1 MKLTESQKEI
11 IAFVP
16 QEVLDNKTLTD
27 AAKVVYG
34 ALVMYRGTE
43 KYKNDGYFFHTNEQ
57 LAKEC
62 EISTKSVQRAIA
74 LLTNMN
80 LIKKTTGK
88 RHMANE
94 YVINENVHLETKN
107 VHLESKNVHLDEK
120 MSTLKNVHLEE
131 DKNTKMSTLIEKMST
146 LESRINTMFERQNEI
161 LELLKMSYSNE
172 KMSTWENVHLENK
185 NVPTDTET
193 DTDEDTDKNTIEIT
207 YCSDSTEDNNVVIKE
222 KINKKEIESVVS
234 DSGTNETQHNYS
246 TIDEDMNTNDRE
258 TINNLK
264 NEIKRQ
270 QGIMYHTQ
278 LQEAGE
284 QAYNLMCAYM
294 NNLKTL
300 MSNEEYNKYRTHIQN
315 WWNKTKKY
323 LKWQT
328 KKDQAEE
335 IAKDKIESALQGYQY
350 ATDVETATSM
360 LQVLTSRIEN
370 YHGEDVDE
378 IYTTYIAKVNDI
390 RKSSPIHEQA
400 FNIIANG
407 EDVEQ
412 PQTNATEATETPQI
426 QSQTAQVEQLPTEG
440 VINDLCTHTEEED
453 KIITDCEKPNDAD
466 EEIED
471 TPNLDVN
478 LDNRIVNEEEFEAF
492 WSRLDDDDTYIG
504 SPKVA

>member
-1 MKLTESQKEI
+1 MKYSESQKEI

-27 AAKVVYG
+27 AAKLVYG

-43 KYKNDGYFFHTNEQ
+43 KYKNDGYFFRTNEEI
-57 LAKEC
+57 AKEC
-62 EISTKSVQRAIA
+62 EISIKSVQRAIS

-94 YVINENVHLETKN
+94 YVIEENVHLETKN
-107 VHLESKNVHLDEK
+107 VHLDVK
-120 MSTLKNVHLEE
+120 MSTSKNVHLEE
-131 DKNTKMSTLIEKMST
+131 DKNVKMSTLFEKMSI
-146 LESRINTMFERQNEI
+146 LETRMNTIFERQNEI
-161 LELLKMSYSNE
+161 LELLKMSFSNE
-172 KMSTWENVHLENK
+172 KMSTSKNVLLKNK

-193 DTDEDTDKNTIEIT
+193 DTDEDTDKNTIEIS
-207 YCSDSTEDNNVVIKE
+207 YCSDSTENNIVEIKE

-234 DSGTNETQHNYS
+234 DNGTNETQHN
-246 TIDEDMNTNDRE
+246 TPTTEEDMNTKSNRDK
-258 TINNLK
+258 INNLK

-270 QGIMYHTQ
+270 QEIMYHTQ

-284 QAYNLMCAYM
+284 QAYNLMCVHM
-294 NNLKTL
+294 NNLKNL
-300 MSNEEYNKYRTHIQN
+300 MSNEEYNKYRTHIKN
-315 WWNKTKKY
+315 WWEKTKKY

-328 KKDQAEE
+328 KKDQAEQ

-350 ATDVETATSM
+350 ATDVETAKNM
-360 LQVLTSRIEN
+360 LQLLTNRIEN

-400 FNIIANG
+400 FNIFANG
-407 EDVEQ
+407 EDECQEEINV
-412 PQTNATEATETPQI
+412 TEATETPQI

-440 VINDLCTHTEEED
+440 NINELCAHTEDE
-453 KIITDCEKPNDAD
+453 IITDDEKPNDAD

-471 TPNLDVN
+471 TPNLEVN
-478 LDNRIVNEEEFEAF
+478 LDNRIVNEDEFEAF
-492 WSRLDDDDTYIG
+492 WSTLDDDNRYIG

>member
-1 MKLTESQKEI
+1 MKYTESQKEI

-27 AAKVVYG
+27 AAKLVYG
-34 ALVMYRGTE
+34 ALVMYTGTE
-43 KYKNDGYFFHTNEQ
+43 KYKNDGYVFRTNEQ

-107 VHLESKNVHLDEK
+107 VHLDEKMSTSKNVHLK
-120 MSTLKNVHLEE
+120 E
-131 DKNTKMSTLIEKMST
+131 DKNTKMSTLIEKMSI

-161 LELLKMSYSNE
+161 LELLKMSFYNE
-172 KMSTWENVHLENK
+172 KMSTLKNVHLENK

-193 DTDEDTDKNTIEIT
+193 DTDEDTDKNNIEIT
-207 YCSDSTEDNNVVIKE
+207 YCSDSTEDNNVEIKE
-222 KINKKEIESVVS
+222 KINKKEMESVMS
-234 DSGTNETQHNYS
+234 DNGTNETQHNTS

-264 NEIKRQ
+264 DEIKRQ

-284 QAYNLMCAYM
+284 QAYNLMCVHM

-300 MSNEEYNKYRTHIQN
+300 MSNEEYNEYRTHIKN
-315 WWNKTKKY
+315 WWEKTKKY

-328 KKDQAEE
+328 KKDQTEQ

-350 ATDVETATSM
+350 ASDVETAKNM

-370 YHGEDVDE
+370 YHGDDVEE

-426 QSQTAQVEQLPTEG
+426 QSQTAQVEQLPTDNN
-440 VINDLCTHTEEED
+440 INDLCTHTED
-453 KIITDCEKPNDAD
+453 KTIIYGEKPNDAD

-471 TPNLDVN
+471 TPNLEVN
-478 LDNRIVNEEEFEAF
+478 LDNRIVNEDEFEEF
-492 WSRLDDDDTYIG
+492 WSRLDDDDKYIG

>member
-1 MKLTESQKEI
+1 MKLTETQKEI

-27 AAKVVYG
+27 ASKLVYG

-43 KYKNDGYFFHTNEQ
+43 KYKNDGYFFRTNEEI
-57 LAKEC
+57 AKEC
-62 EISTKSVQRAIA
+62 EISTKSVQRAVA

-94 YVINENVHLETKN
+94 YVINENVHLD
-107 VHLESKNVHLDEK
+107 VK

-131 DKNTKMSTLIEKMST
+131 DKNTKMSTLIEKMSI

-161 LELLKMSYSNE
+161 LELLKMSFSNE
-172 KMSTWENVHLENK
+172 KMSTSKNVHLENK
-185 NVPTDTET
+185 NVPTDTDT
-193 DTDEDTDKNTIEIT
+193 DTDEDTDKNTIEIS
-207 YCSDSTEDNNVVIKE
+207 YCSDSTEDNNVEIKE

-234 DSGTNETQHNYS
+234 DNGTNETQHNTS

-264 NEIKRQ
+264 DEIKRQ

-284 QAYNLMCAYM
+284 QAYNLMCTHM

-300 MSNEEYNKYRTHIQN
+300 MSNEEYNEYRTHIKN
-315 WWNKTKKY
+315 WWEKTKKY

-328 KKDQAEE
+328 KKEQAEE

-350 ATDVETATSM
+350 ATDVETAKNM
-360 LQVLTSRIEN
+360 LQLLTNRIEN
-370 YHGEDVDE
+370 YHGDDVEE
-378 IYTTYIAKVNDI
+378 IYTTYIVKVNDI

-400 FNIIANG
+400 FIIIANG
-407 EDVEQ
+407 KDDDQ
-412 PQTNATEATETPQI
+412 SQINATEATETPQI
-426 QSQTAQVEQLPTEG
+426 QSQTAQVEQLPTED
-440 VINDLCTHTEEED
+440 VIDGLCTHTEDET
-453 KIITDCEKPNDAD
+453 IIYGEKPNDAD

-471 TPNLDVN
+471 TPNLD
-478 LDNRIVNEEEFEAF
+478 NRMVNEEEFAAF
-492 WSRLDDDDTYIG
+492 WTILDDDDRYIG

>member
-16 QEVLDNKTLTD
+16 QEVLENKRLTD
-27 AAKVVYG
+27 AAKLVYG
-34 ALVMYRGTE
+34 VLVMYRGTE
-43 KYKNDGYFFHTNEQ
+43 KYKNDGYFFRTNEEI
-57 LAKEC
+57 AKEC
-62 EISTKSVQRAIA
+62 EISIKSVQRAVA

-94 YVINENVHLETKN
+94 YVIEENVHLETKN
-107 VHLESKNVHLDEK
+107 VHLDVK
-120 MSTLKNVHLEE
+120 MSTLKNVHMEE
-131 DKNTKMSTLIEKMST
+131 DKNTKMSTLIEKMSI

-161 LELLKMSYSNE
+161 LELLKMSFSNE
-172 KMSTWENVHLENK
+172 KMSILKNVLLENK

-193 DTDEDTDKNTIEIT
+193 DTDKNTIEIS

-234 DSGTNETQHNYS
+234 DNGTNETQHNTS
-246 TIDEDMNTNDRE
+246 TTDEDMNTNDRE

-270 QGIMYHTQ
+270 QDIMYHTQ

-284 QAYNLMCAYM
+284 QAYNLMCLHM

-300 MSNEEYNKYRTHIQN
+300 MSNEEYDKYRTHIKH
-315 WWNKTKKY
+315 WWGKTKKY

-328 KKDQAEE
+328 KKDQTEQ

-350 ATDVETATSM
+350 ATDVETAKNM
-360 LQVLTSRIEN
+360 LQVLVTRIEN

-378 IYTTYIAKVNDI
+378 IYTTYITKVNDI

-400 FNIIANG
+400 FNIFANG
-407 EDVEQ
+407 EDNDQ
-412 PQTNATEATETPQI
+412 SQTNVTEATEIPQN
-426 QSQTAQVEQLPTEG
+426 QSQTAQVKQLPTEDN
-440 VINDLCTHTEEED
+440 INGLCTHTEDEEE
-453 KIITDCEKPNDAD
+453 IITDSEKPNDAD

-471 TPNLDVN
+471 TPNIDAN
-478 LDNRIVNEEEFEAF
+478 LDDRIVNEEEYNEFVAM
-492 WSRLDDDDTYIG
+492 LDDDDKYIG

>member
-27 AAKVVYG
+27 ASKLVYG
-34 ALVMYRGTE
+34 ALVMYTGTE
-43 KYKNDGYFFHTNEQ
+43 KYKNDGYFFRTNEEI
-57 LAKEC
+57 AKEC
-62 EISTKSVQRAIA
+62 EISIKSVQRAVA

-94 YVINENVHLETKN
+94 YVINENVHLETR
-107 VHLESKNVHLDEK
+107 NVHLDVK
-120 MSTLKNVHLEE
+120 MSTSKNVHLEE
-131 DKNTKMSTLIEKMST
+131 DKNTKMSTLIEKMSI
-146 LESRINTMFERQNEI
+146 LESRINTMFERENEI
-161 LELLKMSYSNE
+161 LELLKMSFSNE
-172 KMSTWENVHLENK
+172 KMSTLKNVHLENK

-193 DTDEDTDKNTIEIT
+193 DTDEDTDKNNIDIS
-207 YCSDSTEDNNVVIKE
+207 YCSDSTEDNNVKIKE
-222 KINKKEIESVVS
+222 KINKKEMESVVS
-234 DSGTNETQHNYS
+234 DSGTNETQHNTS
-246 TIDEDMNTNDRE
+246 TTDDYMNTNDRE

-284 QAYNLMCAYM
+284 QAYNLMCVHM

-300 MSNEEYNKYRTHIQN
+300 MSNEEYLKYRTHIKN
-315 WWNKTKKY
+315 WWEKTKKY

-328 KKDQAEE
+328 KKEQAEE
-335 IAKDKIESALQGYQY
+335 ISKDKIESALQGYQY
-350 ATDVETATSM
+350 ATDVETAKNM
-360 LQVLTSRIEN
+360 LQLLTNRIEN
-370 YHGEDVDE
+370 YHGDDVEE
-378 IYTTYIAKVNDI
+378 IYATYIAKVNDI

-400 FNIIANG
+400 FIIIANG

-412 PQTNATEATETPQI
+412 PQINATEATETPQI
-426 QSQTAQVEQLPTEG
+426 QSQTAQVEQLPTED
-440 VINDLCTHTEEED
+440 VINDLCAYTEDEEE
-453 KIITDCEKPNDAD
+453 IITDSEKPIDAD

-471 TPNLDVN
+471 TTNIDVN
-478 LDNRIVNEEEFEAF
+478 LDNRIVNEEEYNEFVAM
-492 WSRLDDDDTYIG
+492 LDDDDRYIG

>member
-1 MKLTESQKEI
+1 MKYKESQKEI

-27 AAKVVYG
+27 AAKLVYG

-43 KYKNDGYFFHTNEQ
+43 KYKNDGYFFRTNEEI
-57 LAKEC
+57 AKEC
-62 EISTKSVQRAIA
+62 EISIKSVQRAVA

-107 VHLESKNVHLDEK
+107 VHLDVK
-120 MSTLKNVHLEE
+120 MSTSKNVHLEE
-131 DKNTKMSTLIEKMST
+131 DKNEKMSTLIEKMSI

-161 LELLKMSYSNE
+161 LELLKMSFSNE
-172 KMSTWENVHLENK
+172 KMSTSKNVHLENK
-185 NVPTDTET
+185 NVPTDT
-193 DTDEDTDKNTIEIT
+193 DTDEDTDKNNIDIS
-207 YCSDSTEDNNVVIKE
+207 YCSDSTEDNNVEIKE
-222 KINKKEIESVVS
+222 KINKKEMESVVS
-234 DSGTNETQHNYS
+234 DNGTNETQHNTS

-264 NEIKRQ
+264 DEIKRQ

-284 QAYNLMCAYM
+284 QAYNLMCVHM

-300 MSNEEYNKYRTHIQN
+300 MSNEEYNEYRTHIKN

-328 KKDQAEE
+328 KKDQAEQ

-350 ATDVETATSM
+350 STDVETAKNM
-360 LQVLTSRIEN
+360 LQVLVTRIEN
-370 YHGEDVDE
+370 YHGEDVED
-378 IYTTYIAKVNDI
+378 IYTTYITKVNDI

-400 FNIIANG
+400 YNIFANG
-407 EDVEQ
+407 EDEDQEEINV
-412 PQTNATEATETPQI
+412 TEAAETPQI
-426 QSQTAQVEQLPTEG
+426 QSQTAQVEQLPTESN
-440 VINDLCTHTEEED
+440 INELCAHTEDE
-453 KIITDCEKPNDAD
+453 IITYGEKPNDAD

-471 TPNLDVN
+471 TPNIDAN

-492 WSRLDDDDTYIG
+492 WSRLDDDDKYIG

>member
-1 MKLTESQKEI
+1 MKYTESQKEI

-27 AAKVVYG
+27 AAKLVYG

-43 KYKNDGYFFHTNEQ
+43 KYKNDGYFFRTNEEI
-57 LAKEC
+57 AKEC
-62 EISTKSVQRAIA
+62 EISIKSVQRAVA

-94 YVINENVHLETKN
+94 YVIEENVHLETKN
-107 VHLESKNVHLDEK
+107 VHLDVKMSTSKNVLLEEDKNEK
-120 MSTLKNVHLEE
+120 MSTLIK
-131 DKNTKMSTLIEKMST
+131 KMSI

-161 LELLKMSYSNE
+161 LELLKMSFSNE
-172 KMSTWENVHLENK
+172 KMSTSKNVLLENK

-193 DTDEDTDKNTIEIT
+193 DTDEDTDKNTIEIS
-207 YCSDSTEDNNVVIKE
+207 YCSDSTEDNNVEIKE

-234 DSGTNETQHNYS
+234 DNGTNETQHNTS
-246 TIDEDMNTNDRE
+246 TIDENMNTNEQE

-264 NEIKRQ
+264 DEIKRQ
-270 QGIMYHTQ
+270 QDIMYHTQ

-284 QAYNLMCAYM
+284 QAYNLMCIHM

-300 MSNEEYNKYRTHIQN
+300 MSNEEYDKYRTHIKN
-315 WWNKTKKY
+315 WWEKTKKY

-328 KKDQAEE
+328 KKDQAEQ

-350 ATDVETATSM
+350 STDVETAKNM
-360 LQVLTSRIEN
+360 LQLLTNRIEN

-378 IYTTYIAKVNDI
+378 IYTTYITKVNDI

-407 EDVEQ
+407 EDEDQ
-412 PQTNATEATETPQI
+412 EETNVTEATETPQI
-426 QSQTAQVEQLPTEG
+426 QSQTTQVEQLPTEG
-440 VINDLCTHTEEED
+440 NINGLCTHTEDEM
-453 KIITDCEKPNDAD
+453 IMYGEKPNDAD

-471 TPNLDVN
+471 TPNIDAN
-478 LDNRIVNEEEFEAF
+478 LDNRIVDNEKFEEF
-492 WSRLDDDDTYIG
+492 WSTLDDDDKYIG

>member
-1 MKLTESQKEI
+1 MKYTESQKEI

-16 QEVLDNKTLTD
+16 QEVLDNKLTD
-27 AAKVVYG
+27 AAKLVYG

-43 KYKNDGYFFHTNEQ
+43 KYKNDGYFFRTNEQ

-62 EISTKSVQRAIA
+62 EISTKSVQRAVT

-94 YVINENVHLETKN
+94 YVINENVHLETR
-107 VHLESKNVHLDEK
+107 NVHLDVK
-120 MSTLKNVHLEE
+120 MSTSKNVHLEE
-131 DKNTKMSTLIEKMST
+131 DKNTKMSTLIEKMSI

-161 LELLKMSYSNE
+161 LELLKMSFSNE
-172 KMSTWENVHLENK
+172 KMSTLKNVHLENK
-185 NVPTDTET
+185 NVPTDTDTE
-193 DTDEDTDKNTIEIT
+193 TDEDTDKNNIEIS
-207 YCSDSTEDNNVVIKE
+207 YCSDSTEDNNVEIKE

-234 DSGTNETQHNYS
+234 DNGTNETQHNTS
-246 TIDEDMNTNDRE
+246 TKEYMNTKTDRE

-270 QGIMYHTQ
+270 QSVMYHTQ

-284 QAYNLMCAYM
+284 QAYNLMCVHM

-300 MSNEEYNKYRTHIQN
+300 MSNEEYNEYRTHIKN
-315 WWNKTKKY
+315 WWEKTKKY

-328 KKDQAEE
+328 KKSQADE
-335 IAKDKIESALQGYQY
+335 IAKNKIESALQGYQY
-350 ATDVETATSM
+350 ASDFETAKNM
-360 LQVLTSRIEN
+360 LQLLTNRIDN
-370 YHGEDVDE
+370 YHGEDVEE

-400 FNIIANG
+400 FIIIVNS

-426 QSQTAQVEQLPTEG
+426 QSQTAQVEQLPTDNN
-440 VINDLCTHTEEED
+440 INDLCTHTED
-453 KIITDCEKPNDAD
+453 KTVIYGEKPNDAD
-466 EEIED
+466 EEIEE

-492 WSRLDDDDTYIG
+492 WSTLDDDDRYIG

>member
-1 MKLTESQKEI
+1 MKYKESQKEI

-27 AAKVVYG
+27 AAKLVYG

-43 KYKNDGYFFHTNEQ
+43 KYKNDGYFFRTNEEI
-57 LAKEC
+57 AKEC
-62 EISTKSVQRAIA
+62 EISIKSVQRAIA

-94 YVINENVHLETKN
+94 YVIEENVHLETKN
-107 VHLESKNVHLDEK
+107 VHLDVK
-120 MSTLKNVHLEE
+120 MSTSKNVHLEE
-131 DKNTKMSTLIEKMST
+131 DENVKMSTLIEKMSI

-161 LELLKMSYSNE
+161 LELLKMSFSNE
-172 KMSTWENVHLENK
+172 KMSTSKNVLLENK

-193 DTDEDTDKNTIEIT
+193 DTDEDTDKNTIEIS
-207 YCSDSTEDNNVVIKE
+207 YCSDSTEDNIVEIKE

-234 DSGTNETQHNYS
+234 DNGTNETQNNTS
-246 TIDEDMNTNDRE
+246 TTDEDMNTKSNRE
-258 TINNLK
+258 AINNLK
-264 NEIKRQ
+264 DEIKRQ
-270 QGIMYHTQ
+270 QDIMYHTQ

-284 QAYNLMCAYM
+284 QAYNLMCVHM

-300 MSNEEYNKYRTHIQN
+300 MSNEEYNKYRTHIKN
-315 WWNKTKKY
+315 WWEKTKKY

-328 KKDQAEE
+328 KKDQAEQ

-350 ATDVETATSM
+350 ATDVETAKNM
-360 LQVLTSRIEN
+360 LQVLTNRIEN

-400 FNIIANG
+400 FNIFANG
-407 EDVEQ
+407 EDGDQEEINV
-412 PQTNATEATETPQI
+412 TEATETPQT
-426 QSQTAQVEQLPTEG
+426 QSQTAQVEQLPTEDN
-440 VINDLCTHTEEED
+440 INGLCTHTEDET
-453 KIITDCEKPNDAD
+453 IAYGEKPIDAD

-471 TPNLDVN
+471 TPNLEVN
-478 LDNRIVNEEEFEAF
+478 LDNRIVNEDEFEEF
-492 WSRLDDDDTYIG
+492 WSRLDDEERYIG

>member
-1 MKLTESQKEI
+1 MKYTESQKEI

-27 AAKVVYG
+27 AAKLVYG

-43 KYKNDGYFFHTNEQ
+43 KYKNDGYVFRTNEQ

-62 EISTKSVQRAIA
+62 EISTKSVQRAVA

-94 YVINENVHLETKN
+94 YVINENVHLETRN
-107 VHLESKNVHLDEK
+107 VHLDVKMSTSKNVHSK
-120 MSTLKNVHLEE
+120 E

-161 LELLKMSYSNE
+161 LELLKMSFSNE
-172 KMSTWENVHLENK
+172 KMSTSKNVHLKNK

-193 DTDEDTDKNTIEIT
+193 DTDEDTDKNTIDIS
-207 YCSDSTEDNNVVIKE
+207 YCSDSTEDNNVEIKE

-234 DSGTNETQHNYS
+234 DNGTNETQHNTS

-270 QGIMYHTQ
+270 QDIMYHTQ

-284 QAYNLMCAYM
+284 QAYNLMCVHM

-323 LKWQT
+323 LKWET
-328 KKDQAEE
+328 KKDQAEQ

-350 ATDVETATSM
+350 ATDVNTAKNM
-360 LQVLTSRIEN
+360 LQVLINRIDN
-370 YHGEDVDE
+370 YHGEDVEE
-378 IYTTYIAKVNDI
+378 IYTTYLAKVNDI

-400 FNIIANG
+400 FIIIANG

-412 PQTNATEATETPQI
+412 PQTNATEATEIPQI
-426 QSQTAQVEQLPTEG
+426 QSQTAQVEQLPTDNN
-440 VINDLCTHTEEED
+440 INDLCTHTED
-453 KIITDCEKPNDAD
+453 KTVIYGEKPNDAD
-466 EEIED
+466 EEIEE

-492 WSRLDDDDTYIG
+492 WSRERVI
-504 SPKVA
+504 

>member
-1 MKLTESQKEI
+1 MKLTETQKEI

-27 AAKVVYG
+27 AAKLVYG

-43 KYKNDGYFFHTNEQ
+43 KYKNDGYFFRTNEEI
-57 LAKEC
+57 AKEC
-62 EISTKSVQRAIA
+62 EISTKSVQRAVA

-107 VHLESKNVHLDEK
+107 VHLDVK

-131 DKNTKMSTLIEKMST
+131 DKNTKMSTLIEKMSI

-161 LELLKMSYSNE
+161 LELLKMSFSNE
-172 KMSTWENVHLENK
+172 KMSTSKNVHLENK
-185 NVPTDTET
+185 NVPTDT
-193 DTDEDTDKNTIEIT
+193 DTDEDTDKNTIEIS
-207 YCSDSTEDNNVVIKE
+207 YCSDSTEDNNVEIKE

-234 DSGTNETQHNYS
+234 DNGTNETQHNTS

-264 NEIKRQ
+264 DEIKRQ

-284 QAYNLMCAYM
+284 QAYNLMCTHM

-300 MSNEEYNKYRTHIQN
+300 MSNEEYNEYRTHIKN
-315 WWNKTKKY
+315 WWEKTKKY

-328 KKDQAEE
+328 KKEQAEE

-350 ATDVETATSM
+350 AFDVETAKNM
-360 LQVLTSRIEN
+360 LQLLTNRIEN
-370 YHGEDVDE
+370 YHGDDVEE
-378 IYTTYIAKVNDI
+378 IYTTYIVKVNDI

-400 FNIIANG
+400 FIIIANG
-407 EDVEQ
+407 KDDDQ
-412 PQTNATEATETPQI
+412 SQINATEATETPQI
-426 QSQTAQVEQLPTEG
+426 QSQTAQVEQLPTED
-440 VINDLCTHTEEED
+440 VIDGLCTHTEDET
-453 KIITDCEKPNDAD
+453 IIYGEKPNDAD

-471 TPNLDVN
+471 TPNLDAN
-478 LDNRIVNEEEFEAF
+478 LDNRMVNEEEFAAF
-492 WSRLDDDDTYIG
+492 WTILDDDDRYIG